1 MTAADVSIPAPGGP
15 LPGYLAVPAG
25 PGPWPGVVVLHDLVG
40 MSSDL
45 RRQAD
50 WLADAGYLAVA
61 PDLFR
66 GDRRATCIIRMM
78 RETSRRRGPT
88 FADIEATGRWLAE
101 RPDCTG
107 RVGVI
112 GFCLGGGFALLLAAE
127 HRFDAASV
135 NYGPV
140 SRTTY
145 SEEVLSGACPVV
157 GSYGAQDRL
166 TRGGGDRLSRVLTAV
181 GVDHDVRTYPG
192 ARHSFMND
200 HDPADL
206 PALFAVQ
213 LRLTGNPYD
222 EPSAQDARR
231 RIVAFFGRHLEQ
243 GPAASSDR
251 VSGV

>member
-1 MTAADVSIPAPGGP
+1 MTASDVSIPAPGGP
-15 LPGYLAVPAG
+15 LPGHLATPTG
-25 PGPWPGVVVLHDLVG
+25 SGPWPGVVVLHDLVG

-45 RRQAD
+45 REQAD
-50 WLADAGYLAVA
+50 WLAGAGYLAVA

-66 GDRRATCIIRMM
+66 GNRRPTCMIRMM
-78 RETSRRRGPT
+78 RETWRRRGPT

-101 RPDCTG
+101 RPACTG

-140 SRTTY
+140 SKKVY
-145 SEEVLSGACPVV
+145 SEEVLTGACPVV
-157 GSYGAQDRL
+157 GSYGAKDPGN
-166 TRGGGDRLSRVLTAV
+166 RGAGDRLSRILAAV
-181 GVDHDVRTYPG
+181 GVDHDVKTYPDAG
-192 ARHSFMND
+192 HSFLND

-213 LRLTGNPYD
+213 FRLTGNPYHD
-222 EPSAQDARR
+222 PSAQDARR
-231 RIVAFFGRHLEQ
+231 RILDFFGRHLAQ
-243 GPAASSDR
+243 
-251 VSGV
+251 

>member
-1 MTAADVSIPAPGGP
+1 MTASEVSIPAPRGP
-15 LPGYLAVPAG
+15 LPGYLAAPTG
-25 PGPWPGVVVLHDLVG
+25 SGPWPGVVVLHDLVG
-40 MSSDL
+40 MSRDL
-45 RRQAD
+45 RGQAD

-66 GDRRATCIIRMM
+66 GNRRPTCMIRMI

-127 HRFDAASV
+127 HQFDAASV

-140 SRTTY
+140 SKKAY
-145 SEEVLSGACPVV
+145 SEEVLGGACPVV
-157 GSYGAQDRL
+157 GSYGAKDPGN
-166 TRGGGDRLSRVLTAV
+166 RGAGERLSRILTAV
-181 GVDHDVRTYPG
+181 GVDHDVKTYPDAG
-192 ARHSFMND
+192 HSFLND
-200 HDPADL
+200 HDRADL

-213 LRLTGNPYD
+213 FRLVGNPYQ
-222 EPSAQDARR
+222 EPSAQDSRR
-231 RIVAFFGRHLEQ
+231 RILDFFGRHLAQ
-243 GPAASSDR
+243 
-251 VSGV
+251 

>member
-1 MTAADVSIPAPGGP
+1 MTASDVSISAPGGP
-15 LPGYLAVPAG
+15 LPGYLAAPTG
-25 PGPWPGVVVLHDLVG
+25 SGPWPGVVVLHDLVG
-40 MSSDL
+40 MSHDL
-45 RRQAD
+45 REQAD
-50 WLADAGYLAVA
+50 WLAGAGYLAVA

-66 GDRRATCIIRMM
+66 GNRRPICMIRMM
-78 RETSRRRGPT
+78 RETWRRQGPT
-88 FADIEATGRWLAE
+88 FTDIEATGRWLAE

-140 SRTTY
+140 SKQAY
-145 SEEVLSGACPVV
+145 SQEVLTGACPVV
-157 GSYGAQDRL
+157 GSYGSKDPGN
-166 TRGGGDRLSRVLTAV
+166 RGAGERLSRILTAV
-181 GVDHDVRTYPG
+181 GVDHDVKTYPDAG
-192 ARHSFMND
+192 HSFMND

-213 LRLTGNPYD
+213 FRFAGNPFH

-231 RIVAFFGRHLEQ
+231 RIVEFFGRHL
-243 GPAASSDR
+243 AL
-251 VSGV
+251 

>member
-1 MTAADVSIPAPGGP
+1 MTASDVSISAPGGP
-15 LPGYLAVPAG
+15 LPGYVAAPTG
-25 PGPWPGVVVLHDLVG
+25 SGPWPGVVVLHDLAG
-40 MSSDL
+40 MSHDL
-45 RRQAD
+45 REQAD
-50 WLADAGYLAVA
+50 WLAGAGYLAVA

-66 GDRRATCIIRMM
+66 GKRRPICMIRMM
-78 RETSRRRGPT
+78 RETWRRQGPT

-107 RVGVI
+107 RVGVV

-140 SRTTY
+140 SKQVY
-145 SEEVLSGACPVV
+145 SEEVLTGACPVV
-157 GSYGAQDRL
+157 GSYGAKDPGN
-166 TRGGGDRLSRVLTAV
+166 RGAGERLSRILTAV
-181 GVDHDVRTYPG
+181 GVDHDVKTYPNAG
-192 ARHSFMND
+192 HSFMND

-213 LRLTGNPYD
+213 FRLTGNPYH

-231 RIVAFFGRHLEQ
+231 RILDFFGRHLAQ
-243 GPAASSDR
+243 
-251 VSGV
+251 

>member
-1 MTAADVSIPAPGGP
+1 MTASDVSISAPGGP
-15 LPGYLAVPAG
+15 LPGHLAAPTGA
-25 PGPWPGVVVLHDLVG
+25 GPWPGVVVLHDLVG
-40 MSSDL
+40 MSHDL
-45 RRQAD
+45 REQAD
-50 WLADAGYLAVA
+50 WLAGAGYLAVA

-66 GDRRATCIIRMM
+66 GNRRAICMIRMM

-88 FADIEATGRWLAE
+88 FTDIEATGRWLAE

-107 RVGVI
+107 RVGVV

-140 SRTTY
+140 SKQAY
-145 SEEVLSGACPVV
+145 SEEVLTGACPVV
-157 GSYGAQDRL
+157 GSYGAKDPGN
-166 TRGGGDRLSRVLTAV
+166 RGAGERLSRILTAV
-181 GVDHDVRTYPG
+181 GVDHDVKTYPDAG
-192 ARHSFMND
+192 HSFMND

-213 LRLTGNPYD
+213 FRLTGNPYH

-231 RIVAFFGRHLEQ
+231 RIVEFFGRHLAQ
-243 GPAASSDR
+243 
-251 VSGV
+251 